1 MDTLTMRSPLA
12 LNLSHRLSLDLVSM
26 HKSQL
31 LSNALKHEARKVEC
45 QSAQRMPVF
54 LVFLHEQREAQQR
67 ELDLDGTILP

>member
-12 LNLSHRLSLDLVSM
+12 LNLSHRLSLGLVSM
-26 HKSQL
+26 HKFQL

-54 LVFLHEQREAQQR
+54 LRERREAQQR

>member
-1 MDTLTMRSPLA
+1 MRSPLA
-12 LNLSHRLSLDLVSM
+12 LNLSHRLSLGLVSM
-26 HKSQL
+26 HKFQL

-54 LVFLHEQREAQQR
+54 LHEQREAQQR